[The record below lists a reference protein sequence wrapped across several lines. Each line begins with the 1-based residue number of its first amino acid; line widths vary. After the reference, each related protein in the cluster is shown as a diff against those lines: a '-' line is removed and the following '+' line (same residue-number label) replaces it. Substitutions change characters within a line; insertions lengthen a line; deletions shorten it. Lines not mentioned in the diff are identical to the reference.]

1 MKKYVRSTTIYIV
14 LALAILL
21 PVWTAPFYA
30 SQKPDS
36 QEYIQDIPDSEPKV
50 LTVGYSQTP
59 GICTVDAFGNLHG
72 LMIDYLNEIAKYN
85 NCLLY
90 TSLSSILFRKIY
102 VEKVRPLGEK

>member
-50 LTVGYSQTP
+50 LTLVIPPFPASAPWTP
-59 GICTVDAFGNLHG
+59 S
-72 LMIDYLNEIAKYN
+72 EI
-85 NCLLY
+85 
-90 TSLSSILFRKIY
+90 SR
-102 VEKVRPLGEK
+102 G

>member
-50 LTVGYSQTP
+50 LTVGYSPHFRHLHRGRLRKSP
-59 GICTVDAFGNLHG
+59 GAD
-72 LMIDYLNEIAKYN
+72 DR
-85 NCLLY
+85 
-90 TSLSSILFRKIY
+90 LSKRDRQI
-102 VEKVRPLGEK
+102 

>member
-50 LTVGYSQTP
+50 LTVGYSPIP
-59 GICTVDAFGNLHG
+59 GICTVDAFGNLQG

-85 NCLLY
+85 NWDY
-90 TSLSSILFRKIY
+90 TY
-102 VEKVRPLGEK
+102 VEADPNDLIDEFIVNNYQ